1 MMNIFMNANKEEFA
15 MESIALIV
23 FIIVQILF
31 IPLAIIGGILTSFK
45 QLVVSKRLGVS
56 GTAISAIAQRW
67 LMNFYGMRKDPA
79 TAKLYRALPNAS
91 EIGLWLVL
99 FPGFLQYKIHPA
111 FPEEGKESLTNAVQ
125 ARTFHIDKLIKES
138 KDKVEQFVVMG
149 AGYDT
154 RCYGDLK
161 QNNLQFFELDQ
172 EKTQKLKLKCLK
184 KAGIDASHVT
194 FVDVDFSTEKWY
206 EKLEKAGFNP
216 GKKSLFLWEGVTLY
230 LSENDVRKT
239 IKEIKAHAASGS
251 ILIADWCSKRLTAL
265 QGVKATNEDFNFGL
279 DFSVNPEKVLKT
291 FIESEKVN
299 LGDYYFIGHKTK
311 KGAVMA
317 VAEVVL

>member
-15 MESIALIV
+15 MEFIALIV

-111 FPEEGKESLTNAVQ
+111 FPEKGKESLTNAVQ

-161 QNNLQFFELDQ
+161 QNNLKFFELDQ